1 MAIVAST
8 FVGAVG
14 TLFLALCGGW
24 WTSVYT
30 EDPDIARETA
40 KLMPVACLFL
50 ISDGLNAV
58 LGAILRGLGRQ
69 QASANI
75 YMFGFYLCAVPIAI
89 YLGYGMHM
97 QAVGL
102 WYGLPDQDAAEPLAT
117 DSLIADLAHT
127 QLSLD
132 DHATPGPSSGLS
144 PSATSMLHVLL
155 PSLTKLDQML
165 ESVWAKQDTLNEV
178 LNRLA
183 AELEQ
188 FDELVLPPG
197 VSQHALM
204 QGASERSPSTMGQ
217 QAAGR
222 LRDSRAKIITINAT
236 LKKVRTRLDNVSML
250 AQAKILQNQQSPSAP
265 NDM

>member
-1 MAIVAST
+1 MSFEHPPSAS
-8 FVGAVG
+8 
-14 TLFLALCGGW
+14 
-24 WTSVYT
+24 
-30 EDPDIARETA
+30 
-40 KLMPVACLFL
+40 
-50 ISDGLNAV
+50 
-58 LGAILRGLGRQ
+58 
-69 QASANI
+69 
-75 YMFGFYLCAVPIAI
+75 
-89 YLGYGMHM
+89 
-97 QAVGL
+97 
-102 WYGLPDQDAAEPLAT
+102 PDQDAAEPLAT

-222 LRDSRAKIITINAT
+222 LRDSWAKIITINAT

>member
-1 MAIVAST
+1 MLNSVGLIFQISNGLGYGTSPRIGNLIGAGKPRQARIAADMAIVAST

-102 WYGLPDQDAAEPLAT
+102 WYGLCFGVMMSSTLQLAYIYNWV
-117 DSLIADLAHT
+117 DW
-127 QLSLD
+127 
-132 DHATPGPSSGLS
+132 
-144 PSATSMLHVLL
+144 
-155 PSLTKLDQML
+155 K
-165 ESVWAKQDTLNEV
+165 NEV
-178 LNRLA
+178 RLC
-183 AELEQ
+183 LMRLHCSSDTEQ
-188 FDELVLPPG
+188 D
-197 VSQHALM
+197 
-204 QGASERSPSTMGQ
+204 
-217 QAAGR
+217 
-222 LRDSRAKIITINAT
+222 
-236 LKKVRTRLDNVSML
+236 
-250 AQAKILQNQQSPSAP
+250 
-265 NDM
+265 